1 MIFADK
7 LIRLR
12 KKSGMSQEEFAEKMN
27 VSRQA
32 VSKWEGAQSVPD
44 LERILTIADMFGVT
58 TDYLLKDDIEDEEF
72 SSVDY
77 SEKTRKITLEQ
88 ANEYL
93 ALRKK
98 DAPRIA
104 LAVFMWIVSVIP
116 LLMLGGFA
124 EIGGVMSENL
134 AGGIGMI
141 IMLIIAAA
149 AVGLFIQTNYKSE
162 AYKFLNSEPF
172 ESEYGVAGMVR
183 EQQKAF
189 HDKYVRSNIIGT
201 CMCILSVIP
210 LFVGAALDNELFTVM
225 MLGVMIFIAACAVFI
240 FVTAGIRW
248 ESMQKLLK
256 EGDYTDEKR
265 ERGKEGDY
273 AEKKKERSRVN
284 GTVASIYWSV
294 VVAIYLAWLFLERD
308 PKNGDS
314 RSWVVFPVAGVLF
327 VAVLG
332 IVHLIRK
339 GRD

>member
-32 VSKWEGAQSVPD
+32 VSKWESAQSIPD
-44 LERILTIADMFGVT
+44 LERILKIADMFGVT

-72 SSVDY
+72 SGIDY
-77 SEKTRKITLEQ
+77 SEKTRKVTLEQ

-93 ALRKK
+93 SLRKK
-98 DAPRIA
+98 AAPRIA
-104 LAVFMWIVSVIP
+104 LAVCMWIVSIIP
-116 LLMLGGFA
+116 LFVLGGLA
-124 EIGGVMSENL
+124 ELGGLMSENL

-141 IMLIIAAA
+141 ILLIIAAA
-149 AVGLFIQTNYKSE
+149 AVGLFKQTNYKSD

-189 HDKYVRSNIIGT
+189 HDKYMRSNIIGT
-201 CMCILSVIP
+201 CLCILSVIP
-210 LFVGAALDNELFTVM
+210 LFVGAALDNELLTVIL
-225 MLGVMIFIAACAVFI
+225 LGVMIFIAACAVFI
-240 FVTAGIRW
+240 FVSVGIRW
-248 ESMQKLLK
+248 ESMKKLLK
-256 EGDYTDEKR
+256 EGDYSDEK
-265 ERGKEGDY
+265 KN
-273 AEKKKERSRVN
+273 RSRVN
-284 GTVASIYWSV
+284 GTIAAIYWPV
-294 VVAIYLAWLFLERD
+294 VVAIYLAWLFLERN

-327 VAVLG
+327 AAVLG
-332 IVHLIRK
+332 IVHLIQKRK
-339 GRD
+339 D